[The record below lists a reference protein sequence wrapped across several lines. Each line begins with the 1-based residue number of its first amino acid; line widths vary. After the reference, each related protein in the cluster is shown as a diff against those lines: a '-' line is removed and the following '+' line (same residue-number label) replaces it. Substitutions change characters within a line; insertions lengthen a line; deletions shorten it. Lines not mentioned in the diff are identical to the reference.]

1 MLPRKHLIQYHEL
14 SLSELLQDQQSNLL
28 LRVVKLLFY
37 VYNQAGSSGAFYVVC
52 GFVFSST
59 FQKINHNNTES
70 L

>member
-1 MLPRKHLIQYHEL
+1 MLLCKHLIQYHET

-37 VYNQAGSSGAFYVVC
+37 VDNQASSSGTFYIVC
-52 GFVFSST
+52 VFVFSST
-59 FQKINHNNTES
+59 FQKINHNNTET